1 MWKTV
6 PSEDSKYGLLE
17 NATCKTNW
25 LETLY
30 EYTLTC
36 YVFVMYL
43 FTGEKF
49 RKQPIREILKE
60 WVLLGLERV
69 KDDRKES
76 QQRKK
81 KIFFMLSKGAFQP
94 CLAWLQVLTD

>member
-1 MWKTV
+1 M

-43 FTGEKF
+43 SCICSQE
-49 RKQPIREILKE
+49 RN
-60 WVLLGLERV
+60 LENN
-69 KDDRKES
+69 
-76 QQRKK
+76 
-81 KIFFMLSKGAFQP
+81 L
-94 CLAWLQVLTD
+94 